1 MQAPDTSSLLAQ
13 PQVLAGLITA
23 GGTILGALIVGIA
36 GTIISRRYTRAR
48 DLQDRESQWRS
59 HAIELTKLEIQ
70 RKLACRSADDP
81 RPRPAI
87 LDFLANYRDLQELGS
102 KTPRELYETIE
113 TNRIS
118 DTREKPDTLV
128 AKKTKNV

>member
-1 MQAPDTSSLLAQ
+1 MQAPDASSLLTQ
-13 PQVLAGLITA
+13 PQIVAGLITA

-59 HAIELTKLEIQ
+59 HAIELTKLEVQ
-70 RKLACRSADDP
+70 RKLACRLADDP

-87 LDFLANYRDLQELGS
+87 LDFLANYRDLQEIGS
-102 KTPRELYETIE
+102 KTPCELYETIE
-113 TNRIS
+113 ANRIS
-118 DTREKPDTLV
+118 DTREKPDKFA
-128 AKKTKNV
+128 AKETENI

>member
-1 MQAPDTSSLLAQ
+1 MQVPDTSSLLAQ
-13 PQVLAGLITA
+13 PQVVAGLITA

-36 GTIISRRYTRAR
+36 GTIISRRYARNR
-48 DLQDRESQWRS
+48 DLQDRESQWRN
-59 HAIELTKLEIQ
+59 HAIELTKLEIE

-87 LDFLANYRDLQELGS
+87 LDFLANYRDLEELGS

-113 TNRIS
+113 RLRIS
-118 DTREKPDTLV
+118 DTHEKLDAP
-128 AKKTKNV
+128 AGSKKDRS

>member
-1 MQAPDTSSLLAQ
+1 MQAPDTSSLLTQ
-13 PQVLAGLITA
+13 PQVVAGLITA

-36 GTIISRRYTRAR
+36 GTLISRRYTRTR

-59 HAIELTKLEIQ
+59 HAIELTKLEVE
-70 RKLACRSADDP
+70 RKLACRTPDDP

-113 TNRIS
+113 RVRIS
-118 DTREKPDTLV
+118 ETRKTPVTDSTSK
-128 AKKTKNV
+128 KKTS

>member
-1 MQAPDTSSLLAQ
+1 MQLPDTSSLLAQ
-13 PQVLAGLITA
+13 PQVVAGLISA

-59 HAIELTKLEIQ
+59 HAIELTKLEVQ
-70 RKLACRSADDP
+70 RKLACRTADDP

-113 TNRIS
+113 RVRIS
-118 DTREKPDTLV
+118 DTPEKSDVPNASDKNTL
-128 AKKTKNV
+128 

>member
-1 MQAPDTSSLLAQ
+1 MQAPDASSLLTQ
-13 PQVLAGLITA
+13 PQIVAGLITA

-59 HAIELTKLEIQ
+59 HAIELTKLEVQ
-70 RKLACRSADDP
+70 RKLACRLADDP

-113 TNRIS
+113 ANRIS
-118 DTREKPDTLV
+118 DTREKPDKFA
-128 AKKTKNV
+128 AKETENI